1 MFLTKAF
8 CRMYL
13 QTNVYCYLGDV
24 RNDIY
29 ITIEKG
35 EFERGSGKT
44 AQRNVEVTMVV
55 LAGSGRIIEDCIYV
69 GGGSK
74 ALSEYRSII
83 YYHNGNPKWYETIKV
98 GTVLLYYNY
107 TILA

>member
-1 MFLTKAF
+1 MGKLWVLYLFLF
-8 CRMYL
+8 YL
-13 QTNVYCYLGDV
+13 LGDV

-44 AQRNVEVTMVV
+44 AQRNVEVSMVV
-55 LAGSGRIIEDCIYV
+55 LAASGRVIEDCIYV

-74 ALSEYRSII
+74 PLSEYQSVI

-98 GTVLLYYNY
+98 SR
-107 TILA
+107 